1 MDYDVLRSHSWP
13 DDILG
18 RPRGLRRPL
27 QGHSRLDAIFHVVH
41 VYCDVVFEVNRDQTM
56 FFVVH
61 VDNVVLS
68 EVILDHVEYDIFS
81 EVKRDLATAEF
92 VCRSLSVN
100 VRILVWKK
108 NKNIKIWPILHSRR
122 ISIRK
127 LE

>member
-1 MDYDVLRSHSWP
+1 
-13 DDILG
+13 
-18 RPRGLRRPL
+18 
-27 QGHSRLDAIFHVVH
+27 
-41 VYCDVVFEVNRDQTM
+41 M

-100 VRILVWKK
+100 VRILV
-108 NKNIKIWPILHSRR
+108 
-122 ISIRK
+122 
-127 LE
+127 